1 MKRFHVIIASG
12 TGALF
17 FILFIIYLTF
27 SHLNSQI
34 ANTALSLIEL
44 FAVVGIVGAIGILA
58 GLRQPNTTYGQAHF
72 ATPQEIQHS
81 GFVAEQDSLIVGESK
96 RLMVGVPPRG
106 QLEHVLL
113 VATTGAGK
121 STGIIIPGLLSETG
135 RRGIFVNDMKGELYQ
150 KTAGALSRHLPV
162 SLFSPTRPQAS
173 VHYNPLA
180 HIHSQE
186 DAEDLAACW
195 TANTGVSREE
205 YYNQVAQL
213 LLTAAVLHLVDTE
226 PDAPFSRLA
235 DLLSGTTF
243 DQIQSILT
251 NSKSKRAR
259 DIASA
264 FLSSAGQDAKLAG
277 GIMSGMATRFLLMK
291 NPTLRKLTST
301 HLDTQHNISFPR
313 LSQKPEVLFLSI
325 PASDTR
331 RLRPLTSLL
340 VMQMMNDLT
349 KQSEAKPFVLY
360 MDELANIGKI
370 PHYAEHISLVRG
382 QGIAL
387 IQAIQSFSQLSAVYD
402 PQDAQTIL
410 ANSTTKIFYPGMGK
424 PECEYA
430 SQLLGTTTVTV
441 KSKSISPERSET
453 SHETVTKRP
462 LMNLEDIRQLK
473 RGDLIVVSGNLPPM
487 LVYNTPYYQQSALV
501 ELVDLPLQQLP
512 ASP

>member
-1 MKRFHVIIASG
+1 MKRFHVIIASSSA
-12 TGALF
+12 ALF
-17 FILFIIYLTF
+17 FFLFIIYVTF
-27 SHLNSQI
+27 STINAQI
-34 ANTALSLIEL
+34 ASTALSLIEL
-44 FAVVGIVGAIGILA
+44 FGVVAIVGAIGILA
-58 GLRQPNTTYGQAHF
+58 GLRQPDTTYGNAHF
-72 ATPQEIQHS
+72 ATPLEIQHS
-81 GFVAEQDSLIVGESK
+81 GFIAEPESLIIGESS
-96 RLMVGVPPRG
+96 RLLVGVPPLG

-150 KTAGALSRHLPV
+150 KTAGALSRHLLV
-162 SLFSPTRPQAS
+162 SLFSPTRPTGS

-226 PDAPFSRLA
+226 ADAPFSRLA

-251 NSKSKRAR
+251 NSQSKRAR
-259 DIASA
+259 DIASS
-264 FLSSAGQDAKLAG
+264 FLSSTGQDAKLAG

-291 NPTLRKLTST
+291 NPTLRRLTST
-301 HLDTQHNISFPR
+301 HPDSQRNISFPR
-313 LSQKPEVLFLSI
+313 LSQRPEALFLSV

-349 KQSEAKPFVLY
+349 KQSQIKPFVLY

-387 IQAIQSFSQLSAVYD
+387 IQAIQSYSQLSAVYD

-410 ANSTTKIFYPGMGK
+410 TNSTTKIFYPGMGK

-441 KSKSISPERSET
+441 KSKSISSER
-453 SHETVTKRP
+453 HETAHENVAKRP
-462 LMNLEDIRQLK
+462 LMNPEDIRQLK

-487 LVYNTPYYQQSALV
+487 LVHNTPYYQQATLV
-501 ELVDLPLQQLP
+501 ELAGLPLQQVP
-512 ASP
+512 APP

>member
-1 MKRFHVIIASG
+1 MKRFHVIIASSS
-12 TGALF
+12 GALF

-34 ANTALSLIEL
+34 ASTALSLIEL
-44 FAVVGIVGAIGILA
+44 FGVVGVVGAIGFLA
-58 GLRQPNTTYGQAHF
+58 SLRQPNTTYGNAHF
-72 ATPQEIQHS
+72 ATDQEIRHS
-81 GFVAEQDSLIVGESK
+81 GFIAEPGSLIIGESK
-96 RLMVGVPPRG
+96 HLVVGVPPL
-106 QLEHVLL
+106 QQQEHVLL
-113 VATTGAGK
+113 IATTGAGK

-162 SLFSPTRPQAS
+162 SLFSPTRPKTS

-195 TANTGVSREE
+195 TANTGVSRED

-213 LLTAAVLHLVDTE
+213 LLIAAVLHLVDTE

-251 NSKSKRAR
+251 TSRSKRAR

-264 FLSSAGQDAKLAG
+264 FLSSASQDAKLAG

-291 NPTLRKLTST
+291 NSTLRKLTST
-301 HLDTQHNISFPR
+301 HSDPQSTIDFQR
-313 LSQKPEVLFLSI
+313 LSQKPEALFLSI

-340 VMQMMNDLT
+340 VMQMMNHLT
-349 KQSEAKPFVLY
+349 RQSQPKPFVLY
-360 MDELANIGKI
+360 LDELANIGKI

-387 IQAIQSFSQLSAVYD
+387 IQAIQSLSQLSAVYD
-402 PQDAQTIL
+402 HQDAQTIV

-441 KSKSISPERSET
+441 KSTSISAERHET
-453 SHETVTKRP
+453 AHETVTKRP
-462 LMNLEDIRQLK
+462 LMNPEDIRQLK

-487 LVYNTPYYQQSALV
+487 LVHNTPYYQQATLV
-501 ELVDLPLQQLP
+501 ELAALPLQQVP
-512 ASP
+512 APP